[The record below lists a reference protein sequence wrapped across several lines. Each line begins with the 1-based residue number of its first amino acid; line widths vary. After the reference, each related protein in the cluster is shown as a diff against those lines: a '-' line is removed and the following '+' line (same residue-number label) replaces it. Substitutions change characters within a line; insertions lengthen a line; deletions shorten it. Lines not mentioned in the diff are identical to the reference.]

1 MGTIRTK
8 IFFNSIEGI
17 VQRYEQEILLRLSG
31 LKSWRYLGAELV
43 SVHVEAWYVSEL
55 WPLSFRCSK
64 LEGLRRHGDIFNTVL
79 FNCEK
84 SVVLTLYRV
93 VQLNFTPEIEV
104 FDMLFERSLSLFS
117 RTPLKQHI
125 H

>member
-1 MGTIRTK
+1 MGTIRAK
-8 IFFNSIEGI
+8 IFLNSIEGT
-17 VQRYEQEILLRLSG
+17 VLSG

-79 FNCEK
+79 FNCDK

-93 VQLNFTPEIEV
+93 VQLNFSPEIEV
-104 FDMLFERSLSLFS
+104 FYMLFERSLSLFS
-117 RTPLKQHI
+117 MTPLKQHI
-125 H
+125 